1 MKPIS
6 LQVYAEY
13 EEIVNRLMAAM
24 GKHNPEGRVISRT
37 HVLRY
42 ALRVADGNGS
52 IEENVRKILVE
63 EETRG
68 RKVPDA
74 PASERP
80 KPRRNHEPRTR
91 REG

>member
-6 LQVYAEY
+6 LQVSAEY

-52 IEENVRKILVE
+52 I
-63 EETRG
+63 
-68 RKVPDA
+68 
-74 PASERP
+74 
-80 KPRRNHEPRTR
+80 R
-91 REG
+91 RERAKDHWWRKGNSRKEGTKCAR